1 MTNTELQKRQEHLT
15 LMTSPSVA
23 RLRQSSDVTRASY
36 VDALDLGQSEK
47 EKVKDLLVRIALD
60 DQPIVFIHEFL
71 TAIRMTSWSVT
82 SIVRN
87 ALENVTTLL
96 R

>member
-15 LMTSPSVA
+15 LMTSSPVA
-23 RLRQSSDVTRASY
+23 RLRQSSDVTRVSY

-60 DQPIVFIHEFL
+60 DQPIIFIHEFL
-71 TAIRMTSWSVT
+71 TTIRITSWSVT
-82 SIVRN
+82 SVVRN